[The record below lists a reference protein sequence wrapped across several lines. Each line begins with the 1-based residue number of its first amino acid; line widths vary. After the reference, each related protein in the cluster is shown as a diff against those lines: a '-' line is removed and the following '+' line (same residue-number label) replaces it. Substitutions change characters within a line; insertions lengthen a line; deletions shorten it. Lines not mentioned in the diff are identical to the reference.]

1 MKKFISTI
9 QDIWKI
15 EELRSKILMTLS
27 LMVVYRLAAQVPLPG
42 IDPTQL
48 AGIANKTSDGLL
60 GILNMFTGG
69 AFAKASVM
77 ALGIMPWVLCLTYQL
92 LLWFS

>member
-15 EELRSKILMTLS
+15 EELRNRILLTLG
-27 LMVVYRLAAQVPLPG
+27 LMVVYRLAAQLPLPG

-48 AGIANKTSDGLL
+48 TNLQNTTSD
-60 GILNMFTGG
+60 NNY
-69 AFAKASVM
+69 
-77 ALGIMPWVLCLTYQL
+77 CHY
-92 LLWFS
+92 